1 MPRPVIRVHGVLAA
15 AVLAIVTVAATTS
28 GTSPAGAATRQEDAC
43 FVDRGHRVFLDRPAT
58 TAELSSWLLAFS
70 DGTPRSSL
78 PVALSRSDEWL
89 EVEVAKLYQQALD
102 RGPDPAGLAYW
113 VGELRRGG
121 RVTRIGSLVFG
132 SPEVYARAGG
142 TPGGFVTYLYDRV
155 LGRTPSTADLTYWT
169 GQLAVRSS
177 GSLAADMLA
186 SRESRT
192 TRVTALYRDVLGRS
206 PDASGASYWVDR
218 LASTNDVTLA
228 ASLAA
233 SPEFFTRS
241 QVGCTAIPPPTSGT
255 FTLSGRGS
263 GHGRGMGQW
272 GALGY
277 AVDHGWSTNQI
288 LGHFYGGTTA
298 STAANALQRVYLV
311 GSQGS
316 DLTVTQAAGSLQVS
330 GLVSSA
336 RAVSIRR
343 LSSTTFRVYRSAT
356 ASCAGPWTLAGDT
369 TASEVAVSSATAQGE
384 DGNRMLRDCRT
395 SRSYRGEMLAVRA
408 LGSVVTVNRVATEAM
423 LRGIVPNEVSP
434 SWASAGGGAGAAAVR
449 AQAVAARSYMLA
461 GDTRWSPYATTC
473 DSTSCQSYQG
483 FGTEHPLT
491 DAAITA
497 TAGQVRRTAG
507 GAVAKTEFSASS
519 GGWTAGG
526 EFPAVVDL
534 GDSYS
539 GNPNHTWSTTVTATQ
554 VASAFP
560 GNGTFHGFGTTTRD
574 GRGALGGRV
583 LTTQLIF
590 SGGTITRTGEQVR
603 AALGLRSS
611 WFAVA

>member
-1 MPRPVIRVHGVLAA
+1 MPRPVIRLSGALV
-15 AVLAIVTVAATTS
+15 AVVVAIVTVAGVTATA
-28 GTSPAGAATRQEDAC
+28 SPAAAATRQEEAC
-43 FVDRGHRVFLDRPAT
+43 FVDRGHRVFLDRAAT
-58 TAELSSWLLAFS
+58 TSELASWLLAFAG
-70 DGTPRSSL
+70 GTPRSSM
-78 PVALSRSDEWL
+78 PIALSRSDEWL
-89 EVEVAKLYQQALD
+89 EVEVAKIYQQALD
-102 RGPDPAGLAYW
+102 RDADPAGLAYW

-142 TPGGFVTYLYDRV
+142 TPGAFVSYLYARI
-155 LGRTPSTADLTYWT
+155 LGRTPSTADLAYWT
-169 GQLAVRSS
+169 AQLAVRSS

-192 TRVTALYRDVLGRS
+192 TRVNALYRDVLGRS
-206 PDASGASYWVDR
+206 PDASGLSYWVDR

-241 QVGCTAIPPPTSGT
+241 QMGCTATPPASGT

-277 AVDHGWSTNQI
+277 AVDHGWSTAQI
-288 LGHFYGGTTA
+288 LAHFYGGTTA
-298 STAANALQRVYLV
+298 GTASNATQRVYLV

-316 DLTVTQAAGSLQVS
+316 DLTVTQAAGSLQVP

-336 RAVSIRR
+336 RAVSVRR

-356 ASCAGPWTLAGDT
+356 ASCAGPWTLAGET
-369 TASEVAVSSATAQGE
+369 SASEVAVSSATAQGE
-384 DGNRMLRDCRT
+384 DGTRMLRDCRT
-395 SRSYRGEMLAVRA
+395 SRSYRGELLAVRA
-408 LGSVVTVNRVATEAM
+408 LGSVVAVNRVATEAL
-423 LRGIVPNEVSP
+423 LRGIVPTEVSP
-434 SWASAGGGAGAAAVR
+434 SWATAGGGAGAAAVR
-449 AQAVAARSYMLA
+449 AQAVAARSYVLA

-483 FGTEHPLT
+483 YGVEHPLT
-491 DAAITA
+491 DAAIAA
-497 TAGQVRRTAG
+497 TAGQVRRTAA
-507 GAVAKTEFSASS
+507 GAVTKTEFSAST

-526 EFPAVVDL
+526 DFPAVVDL
-534 GDSYS
+534 GDAYS
-539 GNPNHTWSTTVTATQ
+539 GNPSHTWSTTVSAAQ
-554 VASAFP
+554 VAAAFP
-560 GNGTFHGFGTTTRD
+560 GNGTFNGFGAATRD

-583 LTTQLIF
+583 LTIQLVF
-590 SGGTITRTGEQVR
+590 SGGTISRTGDQVR
-603 AALGLRSS
+603 TALGLRSS
-611 WFAVA
+611 WFATA